1 LSHWKRPAAHS
12 FRTLRKSSVRTT
24 RVGAKWLPADQLVVV
39 GKLQKV
45 LGGMEKAESPLRTA
59 PHGVGYGHTPLSGQD
74 LGQGIT
80 FFILTIGRILIKTT
94 LCKRRKLVLI
104 DC

>member
-1 LSHWKRPAAHS
+1 M
-12 FRTLRKSSVRTT
+12 RTT
-24 RVGAKWLPADQLVVV
+24 RAGAKWLPADQLVVV

-59 PHGVGYGHTPLSGQD
+59 PHGVGCLGTRHFWGRD

-80 FFILTIGRILIKTT
+80 FSILTIGRILIKTP
-94 LCKRRKLVLI
+94 LCKRRKLVFI

>member
-1 LSHWKRPAAHS
+1 M
-12 FRTLRKSSVRTT
+12 RTT
-24 RVGAKWLPADQLVVV
+24 RAGSKWLPADQLVVV

-59 PHGVGYGHTPLSGQD
+59 PHGVGY
-74 LGQGIT
+74 LGTRHFRGKT
-80 FFILTIGRILIKTT
+80 SVKALRFLILTIGRILIKTT
-94 LCKRRKLVLI
+94 LCKRRRLVLI